1 MVLNRGHRAERL
13 ADQIREEVAEMIA
26 GELNDPRIGFAAVTR
41 VELSGDLRHAR
52 VLVSVMGN
60 DEEQQRTLEG
70 LDSAARY
77 VRHEIARRLRLRRA
91 PELAFV
97 LDRGGEEGLKI
108 ESLLQKLKD
117 E

>member
-1 MVLNRGHRAERL
+1 MEKSPHRAERL

-26 GELNDPRIGFAAVTR
+26 GELNDPRIGFAAVTG
-41 VELSGDLRHAR
+41 VELSSDLRHAR

-60 DEEQQRTLEG
+60 DEEHQRTLEG
-70 LDSAARY
+70 LASAARY

-97 LDRGGEEGLKI
+97 LDRGVEEGRKI
-108 ESLLQKLKD
+108 ESLLRQLRHED
-117 E
+117 